1 MQFAKFY
8 LLCCFVTVW
17 IVAMAAATAHAADE
31 GQNALQK
38 MSQYPREH
46 WHNITLM
53 GTKIGYMHTYR
64 ENAVYQ
70 GEAVQRSKV
79 DMVMSLKGFGTD
91 VKIETTRLE
100 YIGADLV
107 PRYFLS
113 TSNEAGSKQ
122 LEGRIV
128 DGVAYIKVTLDGET
142 TETETPIPPETIS
155 EFMFA
160 GALLSQKPIRIG
172 DKKTFQVFNSDLL
185 KTVKTELE
193 VIAEETLTYQGEEKQ
208 VYVLKQKTDVM
219 GGITAQVWMDSDAVI
234 YLTEVPLMGLSMAM
248 TKTDRETALGDIGE
262 VDIILRTRILPGGKR
277 PTPEAERLV
286 AEVRLTEGSI
296 AKAVMSTTMQQL
308 EVTSEQAGTLSIQVP
323 TIDAE
328 SCPDLPIQDEES
340 AFLGASAYIQTGHPE
355 IHAKAVEIL
364 GGETNSWRAAEQ
376 LCKWVYTAIT
386 DKTLSGG
393 FNSSLTTLG
402 SRSGDCTEHTV
413 LFIALARS
421 VGIPARICSGLI
433 FSRDAFYYHFWP
445 EVYVGRWVPMDP
457 TLGQPLADANHIQL
471 GGGTVESDTLLEF
484 AEGVFRTLNQ
494 LEIVVIE

>member
-8 LLCCFVTVW
+8 LLCCFVTFWTV
-17 IVAMAAATAHAADE
+17 TGLAHAAE
-31 GQNALQK
+31 QGGSAVQK
-38 MSQYPREH
+38 MSQHPQEH
-46 WHNITLM
+46 WHNVTLM
-53 GTKIGYMHTYR
+53 RTKIGYMHTYR

-70 GEAVQRSKV
+70 GEAVKRKKV

-100 YIGADLV
+100 YTGADLV

-113 TSNEAGSKQ
+113 TSNEGGSKQ
-122 LEGRIV
+122 VEGRIV
-128 DGVAYIKVTLDGET
+128 DGVAYIKVTLNGET
-142 TETETPIPPETIS
+142 TETETPIPPGTVS
-155 EFMFA
+155 EFMS
-160 GALLSQKPIRIG
+160 GDALLSQKPIRVG
-172 DKKTFQVFNSDLL
+172 DKKTFHSFIFELL
-185 KTVKTELE
+185 KPVKTELE
-193 VIAEETLTYQGEEKQ
+193 VIAEETLTYQGEEKH
-208 VYVLKQKTDVM
+208 VYVLKQTTDMM
-219 GGITAQVWMDSDAVI
+219 GGITAQVWMDSDGVI
-234 YLTEVPLMGLSMAM
+234 YRTEVPLMGLSMAM
-248 TKTDRETALGDIGE
+248 TKTDRGTALGDIGE

-277 PTPEAERLV
+277 PTPKAERLV

-296 AKAVMSTTMQQL
+296 ANAVMSTAMQQL
-308 EVTSEQAGTLSIQVP
+308 KVTSEQAGTLSIQVP

-328 SCPDLPIQDEES
+328 DCPDLPIQDEES
-340 AFLGASAYIQTGHPE
+340 VFLGSSAYIQTGHPK

-364 GGETNSWRAAEQ
+364 AGETNSWRAAEK
-376 LCKWVYTAIT
+376 LCQWVYTAIT

-393 FNSSLTTLG
+393 YNSSLTTLD

-445 EVYVGRWVPMDP
+445 EVYVGRWVQMDA